1 MSSIPRLL
9 RLCSSTVYGSLGQQL
24 ERATGRLGDRVILD
38 TMTAVTVNN
47 GGRYPAVLITIIV
60 ISRERAMWIAKK
72 MEVGAPGLHFLVV
85 R

>member
-9 RLCSSTVYGSLGQQL
+9 RLCSSTVYGCLGQQL
-24 ERATGRLGDRVILD
+24 EKATGRLGDRVTLD
-38 TMTAVTVNN
+38 TKTAVTGNN
-47 GGRYPAVLITIIV
+47 GGPYPAVLNTIPV
-60 ISRERAMWIAKK
+60 ISRGHAMWIAKK